1 VTRSATPKLR
11 ALIAIVALTV
21 VVGLATGR
29 VELVVTAVP
38 PLAVLAWSLATTK
51 PPVISVQF
59 ALEMDRAVEGDDV
72 ATHVRADVTAAGSY
86 ELELAVVLPPG
97 WAAVGVTRAHG
108 RPAAGEVLEHTFHL
122 RAERWGVH
130 SLGVVAVRMTGPA
143 RLIAFEEI
151 VERPHRIKVYPAP
164 DKVARSLA
172 PPETQ
177 IYSGD
182 YVARSAGD
190 GIEFASVRPF
200 VLGDSVR
207 RVNWRVTSRSQDLH
221 VNLGHPERNADLVL
235 FLDTFTDVEVG
246 DRQTFG
252 DSATESVLNTTNV
265 GKSAGAAGRTTL
277 DIAVRGAAALAQ
289 HHLEHND
296 RVGLIGFGGMLHWLT
311 ASMGRTHVYR
321 IADFLLGINATLSY
335 AWKDIELLPHGTLPP
350 SALVVALSPLVD
362 MRALRALADISARG
376 FSLVVVNTLPESA
389 IAPSPGPEGELAHR
403 AWRLVRSKLRDELR
417 AAGVPVVT
425 WSGVSGIQTALAE
438 IPRMGRGPAVRHR

>member
-1 VTRSATPKLR
+1 MTRSATPKLR
-11 ALIAIVALTV
+11 ALVGIVALTF

-38 PLAVLAWSLATTK
+38 PLVLLAWSLATTK
-51 PPVISVQF
+51 APVISVQF
-59 ALEMDRAVEGDDV
+59 TVDAERAVEGDDV
-72 ATHVRADVTAAGSY
+72 SADVRAEVTAEAAS
-86 ELELAVVLPPG
+86 ELELAIVLPHG
-97 WAAVGVTRAHG
+97 FVSAAPIRVHG
-108 RPAAGEVLEHTFHL
+108 RPAAGEALDHTFRL
-122 RAERWGVH
+122 RAERWGVYA
-130 SLGVVAVRMTGPA
+130 LGTVAVRITGPG
-143 RLIAFEEI
+143 RLVAFEQI
-151 VERPHRIKVYPAP
+151 IERPHRIRVYPAP
-164 DKVARSLA
+164 DTVARSLA

-207 RVNWRVTSRSQDLH
+207 RVNWRVTSRNQDLH

-235 FLDTFTDVEVG
+235 FLDTFTDVEVA

-252 DSATESVLNTTNV
+252 DLTTKSVLNAPNV
-265 GKSAGAAGRTTL
+265 GESATGSTTL

-376 FSLVVVNTLPESA
+376 FSLVVINTLRESA

-425 WSGVSGIQTALAE
+425 WSGESGIQTALAE

>member
-1 VTRSATPKLR
+1 MTRSATPKLR
-11 ALIAIVALTV
+11 ALAGIVALTV

-38 PLAVLAWSLATTK
+38 PLVVLAWSLATTK

-59 ALEMDRAVEGDDV
+59 TVDTERAVEGDDV
-72 ATHVRADVTAAGSY
+72 AAHVRAEVTAEAAY
-86 ELELAVVLPPG
+86 ELELAVVVPRG
-97 WAAVGVTRAHG
+97 FGAEGATRVHG
-108 RPAAGEVLEHTFHL
+108 RPATGEALEHTSHL
-122 RAERWGVH
+122 RAERWGAH
-130 SLGVVAVRMTGPA
+130 SLGAVAVRITGPG

-151 VERPHRIKVYPAP
+151 VERPHRINVYPAP
-164 DKVARSLA
+164 DEVARSLA

-200 VLGDSVR
+200 VLGDSLR
-207 RVNWRVTSRSQDLH
+207 RVNWRVTSRNQDLH

-235 FLDTFTDVEVG
+235 FLDTFTDVEVA
-246 DRQTFG
+246 DRKTFG
-252 DSATESVLNTTNV
+252 DLTSGGVLNTPNV
-265 GKSAGAAGRTTL
+265 HDSATGRTTL

-362 MRALRALADISARG
+362 ARALRALADISARG
-376 FSLVVVNTLPESA
+376 FSLVVINTLRESA
-389 IAPSPGPEGELAHR
+389 IARSPGPEGELAHR

-425 WSGVSGIQTALAE
+425 WSGESGIQTALAQ

>member
-11 ALIAIVALTV
+11 ALVGIVALTF

-38 PLAVLAWSLATTK
+38 PLVLLAWSLATTK
-51 PPVISVQF
+51 PPVVSVQF
-59 ALEMDRAVEGDDV
+59 TVDAERAVEGDDV
-72 ATHVRADVTAAGSY
+72 SADVRGEVTAEAAF
-86 ELELAVVLPPG
+86 ELELAIVLPHG
-97 WAAVGVTRAHG
+97 FVSAAATRVHG
-108 RPAAGEVLEHTFHL
+108 SPAGEALDHTFHL
-122 RAERWGVH
+122 RAERWGVY
-130 SLGVVAVRMTGPA
+130 SLGTVAVRITGPG
-143 RLIAFEEI
+143 RLVAFEQI
-151 VERPHRIKVYPAP
+151 IERPHRIRVYPAP
-164 DKVARSLA
+164 DTVARSLA

-235 FLDTFTDVEVG
+235 FLDTFTDVEVA
-246 DRQTFG
+246 DRRTFG
-252 DSATESVLNTTNV
+252 DLTTESVLNAPNV
-265 GKSAGAAGRTTL
+265 GESAAGRTTL

-335 AWKDIELLPHGTLPP
+335 AWKGIELLPHGTLPP

-362 MRALRALADISARG
+362 MRALKALADISARG
-376 FSLVVVNTLPESA
+376 FSLVVINTLRESA
-389 IAPSPGPEGELAHR
+389 IAPSPGPEGELAYR

-425 WSGVSGIQTALAE
+425 WSGESGIQTALAE

>member
-11 ALIAIVALTV
+11 ALVGIVALTF

-38 PLAVLAWSLATTK
+38 PLVLLAWSLATTK
-51 PPVISVQF
+51 PPVVSVQF
-59 ALEMDRAVEGDDV
+59 TVDAERAVEGDDV
-72 ATHVRADVTAAGSY
+72 SADVRGEVTAEAAS
-86 ELELAVVLPPG
+86 ELELAIVLPHG
-97 WAAVGVTRAHG
+97 FVSAAATRVHG
-108 RPAAGEVLEHTFHL
+108 SPAGEALDHTFHL
-122 RAERWGVH
+122 RAERWGVY
-130 SLGVVAVRMTGPA
+130 SLGTVAVRITGPG
-143 RLIAFEEI
+143 RLVAFEQI
-151 VERPHRIKVYPAP
+151 IERPHRIRVYPAP
-164 DKVARSLA
+164 DTVARSLA

-235 FLDTFTDVEVG
+235 FLDTFTDVEVA
-246 DRQTFG
+246 DRRTFG
-252 DSATESVLNTTNV
+252 DLTTESVLNAPNV
-265 GKSAGAAGRTTL
+265 GESAAGRTTL

-321 IADFLLGINATLSY
+321 IADFLLGINANLSY
-335 AWKDIELLPHGTLPP
+335 AWKGIELLPHGTLPP

-362 MRALRALADISARG
+362 MRALKALADISARG
-376 FSLVVVNTLPESA
+376 FSLVVINTLRESA
-389 IAPSPGPEGELAHR
+389 IAPSPGPEGELAYR

-425 WSGVSGIQTALAE
+425 WSGESGIQTALAE

>member
-11 ALIAIVALTV
+11 AVAGVVALMFV
-21 VVGLATGR
+21 AGLATGR

-38 PLAVLAWSLATTK
+38 LLVMLAWSLATTT
-51 PPVISVQF
+51 PP
-59 ALEMDRAVEGDDV
+59 ALSIEFTVNADRAVEGDDV
-72 ATHVRADVTAAGSY
+72 AAVVRAEVIADAAH
-86 ELELAVVLPPG
+86 ELELAVILPDG
-97 WAAVGVTRAHG
+97 FSAEDAVRVHG
-108 RPAAGEVLEHTFHL
+108 RPAAGERLDHAFHF
-122 RAERWGVH
+122 RAKRWGAY
-130 SLGVVAVRMTGPA
+130 SLGTIAARVTAPG
-143 RLIAFEEI
+143 RLIAFEDI
-151 VERPHRIKVYPAP
+151 VERPHPISVYPAP

-207 RVNWRVTSRSQDLH
+207 RVNWRVTTRSPDLH

-235 FLDTFTDVEVG
+235 FLDTFTDVDVG
-246 DRQTFG
+246 GQ
-252 DSATESVLNTTNV
+252 
-265 GKSAGAAGRTTL
+265 TTL

-289 HHLEHND
+289 HHLEHHD
-296 RVGLIGFGGMLHWLT
+296 RVGLIGFGGMLQWLT

-321 IADFLLGINATLSY
+321 IADFLLGVTSTLSY
-335 AWKDIELLPHGTLPP
+335 AWKDIALLPHRTLPP

-362 MRALRALADISARG
+362 MRSIRALADISARG
-376 FSLVVVNTLPESA
+376 FSLVVLNTLRESA
-389 IAPSPGPEGELAHR
+389 IAPGAGPEGELAHR

-425 WSGVSGIQTALAE
+425 WSGDGGIQAALAE
-438 IPRMGRGPAVRHR
+438 IPRRGRGPAVRHR

>member
-1 VTRSATPKLR
+1 MFVL
-11 ALIAIVALTV
+11 
-21 VVGLATGR
+21 GLATGR
-29 VELVVTAVP
+29 IELVVTAVP
-38 PLAVLAWSLATTK
+38 LLLLLAWSLATTK
-51 PPVISVQF
+51 QPVIAVQVIVD
-59 ALEMDRAVEGDDV
+59 AERAVEGDDV
-72 ATHVRADVTAAGSY
+72 AAEVRAQVTPEAEY
-86 ELELAVVLPPG
+86 ELELAVVLPHGFGAEGPLR
-97 WAAVGVTRAHG
+97 VHG
-108 RPAAGEVLEHTFHL
+108 RPAAGVALDHTFQL
-122 RAERWGVH
+122 RAERWGAY
-130 SLGVVAVRMTGPA
+130 SLGTVAVRITGPG

-151 VERPHRIKVYPAP
+151 VERPHPVKVYPAP
-164 DKVARSLA
+164 DTVSRSLA

-207 RVNWRVTSRSQDLH
+207 RVNWRVTSRSQGLH
-221 VNLGHPERNADLVL
+221 VNLGHPERNADLVV
-235 FLDTFTDVEVG
+235 FLDTFTDVEVA

-252 DSATESVLNTTNV
+252 DLTTESVL
-265 GKSAGAAGRTTL
+265 KSPSVDESALDVVRRSTL

-376 FSLVVVNTLPESA
+376 FSLVVINTLRESA

-403 AWRLVRSKLRDELR
+403 AWRLARSKLREDLR

-425 WSGVSGIQTALAE
+425 WSGESGIQTALAE